1 MPPISSNLKINTTTT
16 TNDNPLSFTFTANEP
31 VVGFSVDD
39 IAVTGGSL
47 SSFTATSSTVYN
59 ASFVP
64 SSDGKTT
71 IDIPADRVNDVAG
84 NGNNTATQF
93 EWSYDGTA
101 PKVSITA
108 LNFTG
113 NAITSGDT
121 TSDDSLKLIFS
132 STAKHFLILH

>member
-1 MPPISSNLKINTTTT
+1 MSNLKINTTTT
-16 TNDNPLSFTFTANEP
+16 TNDNPLNFTFTANEP
-31 VVGFSVDD
+31 VVGFLSND

-71 IDIPADRVNDVAG
+71 IDIPANAANDVAG
-84 NGNNTATQF
+84 NGNNTATEF

-101 PKVSITA
+101 PTVSITA
-108 LNFTG
+108 LSFAG
-113 NAITSGDT
+113 NAIASGDT
-121 TSDDSLKLIFS
+121 TSDDSLKLIFTS
-132 STAKHFLILH
+132 SETFFDFTFE